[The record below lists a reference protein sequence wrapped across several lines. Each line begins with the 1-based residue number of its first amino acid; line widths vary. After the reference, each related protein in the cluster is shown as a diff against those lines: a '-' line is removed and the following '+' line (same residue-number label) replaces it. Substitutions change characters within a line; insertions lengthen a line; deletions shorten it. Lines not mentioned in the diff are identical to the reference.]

1 MPPNHILDSSMQMFA
16 FRTMALFSLLAL
28 PPALHAAEV
37 GGYLPL
43 NLEPRLE
50 ADVIRMLTLADRP
63 VIRRPIPLQDI
74 TEALPEACAVD
85 HPLCTRV
92 QRELAPWLTSAALG
106 TASAEVALTSSAHNP
121 DSSRLPLPNER
132 GQPLNSNWQL
142 AAAGFAQL
150 SPVARVNTGA
160 VVYSGRISPAGSFIS
175 LGGPHAQIEVG
186 YRERWWSPMHDSALL
201 QSTEAPAM
209 PSLGIANTEPLTHAR
224 IRYEAFV
231 GRLSYSDL
239 IRSPNGGWSS
249 GHPLLAGGRIS
260 IEPVRGWSLSGA
272 RLIQYGGG
280 SRPYGAL
287 DAPRIVLNGTGNAG
301 TMTAQETGNEE
312 VSISS
317 QLTVPGP
324 HPVSVYM
331 EYGAEDTFHVTSY
344 HFGNGALSAGIYL
357 PRLTPAT
364 QLRYEFS
371 NWEDVWYVHHLY
383 GDGLRNFGAVM
394 GNWAAEWRRP
404 TDYAGGQSHML
415 ALDWDR
421 TADTRYSAIYR
432 TTQNASYTGG
442 HYQRAHLLELTQL
455 KPWGQF
461 DVALSVQG
469 GIDPYGQSFGRLQTQ
484 FNWRPESLLGHERGA
499 SESNASTSSAG
510 VTVER
515 FVDVGLYAGQLR
527 YERDSYVLPTIHTQE
542 TNTHL
547 GIGIRRSVTAHGDMG
562 ARVELDQIAG
572 HSMLELRALDYRY
585 RFTGPW
591 AASGFFGFAR
601 YDVKTPAHGFYLGG
615 GLQRREIWPG
625 WDLNLEA
632 RYLDRI
638 VRKKITPGEVT
649 LIWPNEFWSMLAGT
663 VSLSRQL

>member
-1 MPPNHILDSSMQMFA
+1 MPMAA
-16 FRTMALFSLLAL
+16 FRAIALLPLLVL
-28 PPALHAAEV
+28 PTALHAAEV

-50 ADVIRMLTLADRP
+50 ADVIRLLTLADRT
-63 VIRRPIPLQDI
+63 VMRRPIPLQDI
-74 TEALPEACAVD
+74 TEALPDACAVD
-85 HPLCTRV
+85 RPLCTRV
-92 QRELAPWLTSAALG
+92 QRELAPWLASAALV
-106 TASAEVALTSSAHNP
+106 TASAEAALASSASNP
-121 DSSRLPLPNER
+121 DSARLPLPNER
-132 GQPLNSNWQL
+132 GQTLDSTWQL
-142 AAAGFAQL
+142 AAAGFVQL
-150 SPVARVNTGA
+150 SPLARVNAGA

-175 LGGPHAQIEVG
+175 LGGPRAQIEVG

-201 QSTEAPAM
+201 QSTTAPAL
-209 PSLGIANTEPLTHAR
+209 PSVGIANTEPLTRAR
-224 IRYEAFV
+224 ISYEAFV
-231 GRLSYSDL
+231 GQLSYSDR
-239 IRSPNGGWSS
+239 IASTSGGLSS

-260 IEPVRGWSLSGA
+260 IEPVRGWSISGA
-272 RLIQYGGG
+272 RLIEYGGA

-287 DAPRIVLNGTGNAG
+287 DAPRLLINGTGNLG
-301 TMTAQETGNEE
+301 TLTANELGNEE

-317 QLTVPGP
+317 QLTVPGT

-383 GDGLRNFGAVM
+383 GDGLKNYGVVM
-394 GNWAAEWRRP
+394 GNWAADWRRP
-404 TDYAGGQSHML
+404 SDYAGGQSHML

-421 TADTRYSAIYR
+421 TADTRYSAVYR

-442 HYQRAHLLELTQL
+442 HYQRAHLLELTRL

-469 GIDPYGQSFGRLQTQ
+469 GVDPYGHSFGRLQSQ
-484 FNWRPESLLGHERGA
+484 FNWRPESLLSRQRST
-499 SESNASTSSAG
+499 SESAAPASNTRTGAG

-542 TNTHL
+542 TNTHV
-547 GIGIRRSVTAHGDMG
+547 GVGIRRSVTAHGDMG
-562 ARVELDQIAG
+562 ARIELDQIAG

-585 RFTGPW
+585 RFTGQW

-615 GLQRREIWPG
+615 GMQRREIWPG

-663 VSLSRQL
+663 VSLSRRL